1 MFVQNHHSLEELQ
14 RLTKALT
21 KKRIWLRHQAVV
33 LAKQGHSAPAIARAL
48 GCSHRAVQAWVG
60 RYNQGGLAALQE
72 RPHTG
77 RPPRLAAAD
86 VPRFR
91 DRLEAGPTP
100 EDGVCTFRCQDLR
113 RILEEE
119 FGVSLRRQAIYDL
132 LHRLDY
138 SSLMPR
144 PQHEQANPEVQE
156 FFKEIVVEQID
167 AIAAAHPEEEI
178 HTYFQDE
185 ARFGQK
191 GTITRVWARRGS
203 RPRAV
208 RQTGFSSL
216 YVLAAVCAA
225 TGAMSAVIMPTL
237 NTEVVNLFLEQLSRE
252 LPAGV
257 HAVLIWDGAGFH
269 TGEDVVVPST
279 GRTAR
284 TGITTR
290 CRRRRSGVCVR
301 SAKTQKRSRPSAIL
315 HISQGAHE
323 IAGKRITPGSPSG
336 PARHRPSASHR
347 CPAGRGRRETG
358 RVSRTGRPCRS
369 LTPIGKSE
377 PGSIVRRAPLN
388 SGPFLGLF
396 PS

>member
-119 FGVSLRRQAIYDL
+119 FGVSLRRQAIDDL

-237 NTEVVNLFLEQLSRE
+237 NTEVVNLFLEQFAASC
-252 LPAGV
+252 PPGCM
-257 HAVLIWDGAGFH
+257 
-269 TGEDVVVPST
+269 
-279 GRTAR
+279 
-284 TGITTR
+284 R
-290 CRRRRSGVCVR
+290 C
-301 SAKTQKRSRPSAIL
+301 
-315 HISQGAHE
+315 
-323 IAGKRITPGSPSG
+323 
-336 PARHRPSASHR
+336 
-347 CPAGRGRRETG
+347 
-358 RVSRTGRPCRS
+358 
-369 LTPIGKSE
+369 
-377 PGSIVRRAPLN
+377 
-388 SGPFLGLF
+388 
-396 PS
+396 

>member
-1 MFVQNHHSLEELQ
+1 ML
-14 RLTKALT
+14 
-21 KKRIWLRHQAVV
+21 
-33 LAKQGHSAPAIARAL
+33 
-48 GCSHRAVQAWVG
+48 SHCAVQAGVG

-100 EDGVCTFRCQDLR
+100 EDGVCTFRCQDVAR
-113 RILEEE
+113 CILEEE

-167 AIAAAHPEEEI
+167 AIAAVVHPEEEI

-191 GTITRVWARRGS
+191 GTITRVWGAVGFATARRGADGIQLAL
-203 RPRAV
+203 RAGGRLRRHGGDVGGDHAHAEHRGRQPVLGAV
-208 RQTGFSSL
+208 RAG
-216 YVLAAVCAA
+216 
-225 TGAMSAVIMPTL
+225 
-237 NTEVVNLFLEQLSRE
+237 E

-257 HAVLIWDGAGFH
+257 HAVLIYHGPGFH
-269 TGEDVVVPST
+269 TGEDVVVPSNVSLIQLPPYSPELNPVENLWHYLRAHHWSEPPVP
-279 GRTAR
+279 GL
-284 TGITTR
+284 
-290 CRRRRSGVCVR
+290 RR
-301 SAKTQKRSRPSAIL
+301 
-315 HISQGAHE
+315 
-323 IAGKRITPGSPSG
+323 IAGGGGQESVCG
-336 PARHRPSASHR
+336 PRRHRNDQDRLQSSRYLKGRMKLPESDKFRMLLHTNPTCER
-347 CPAGRGRRETG
+347 GECLGTRAGALEDR
-358 RVSRTGRPCRS
+358 
-369 LTPIGKSE
+369 
-377 PGSIVRRAPLN
+377 
-388 SGPFLGLF
+388 
-396 PS
+396 

>member
-1 MFVQNHHSLEELQ
+1 M
-14 RLTKALT
+14 
-21 KKRIWLRHQAVV
+21 
-33 LAKQGHSAPAIARAL
+33 P
-48 GCSHRAVQAWVG
+48 
-60 RYNQGGLAALQE
+60 
-72 RPHTG
+72 
-77 RPPRLAAAD
+77 
-86 VPRFR
+86 
-91 DRLEAGPTP
+91 
-100 EDGVCTFRCQDLR
+100 
-113 RILEEE
+113 E

-203 RPRAV
+203 QPRAV
-208 RQTGFSSL
+208 RQTGFTSL

-237 NTEVVNLFLEQLSRE
+237 NTEVVNLFLEQFARE

-269 TGEDVVVPST
+269 TSEDVVVPSNVSLIQLPPYSPELNPVENLWHYL
-279 GRTAR
+279 RAHHWSNR
-284 TGITTR
+284 PYR
-290 CRRRRSGVCVR
+290 DYDALQEEAVR
-301 SAKTQKRSRPSAIL
+301 SLCAVREDTETIKTVCNPRYLSR
-315 HISQGAHE
+315 AHE
-323 IAGKRITPGSPSG
+323 IAGKRITPKPDPCRAEAGHAPERGQGAPPPGASKK
-336 PARHRPSASHR
+336 RP
-347 CPAGRGRRETG
+347 GRR
-358 RVSRTGRPCRS
+358 RVGAGDQQVNPHVVK
-369 LTPIGKSE
+369 PAE
-377 PGSIVRRAPLN
+377 PAERLRR
-388 SGPFLGLF
+388 
-396 PS
+396 

>member
-60 RYNQGGLAALQE
+60 RYNQGGLSALQE

-138 SSLMPR
+138 TEVPGPKLGNPRSGQLLMSNSISGFWLHLDQ
-144 PQHEQANPEVQE
+144 PQRFRLQRIGVGYLEERRLSGIAGHHAAITTACTQVSHQCSKALHR
-156 FFKEIVVEQID
+156 QIACRSVRLLLRRTD
-167 AIAAAHPEEEI
+167 S
-178 HTYFQDE
+178 E
-185 ARFGQK
+185 A
-191 GTITRVWARRGS
+191 WAG
-203 RPRAV
+203 
-208 RQTGFSSL
+208 
-216 YVLAAVCAA
+216 A
-225 TGAMSAVIMPTL
+225 TGS
-237 NTEVVNLFLEQLSRE
+237 
-252 LPAGV
+252 
-257 HAVLIWDGAGFH
+257 
-269 TGEDVVVPST
+269 
-279 GRTAR
+279 
-284 TGITTR
+284 
-290 CRRRRSGVCVR
+290 RRRRSSVNSSSSNR
-301 SAKTQKRSRPSAIL
+301 S
-315 HISQGAHE
+315 
-323 IAGKRITPGSPSG
+323 GSHTC
-336 PARHRPSASHR
+336 RR
-347 CPAGRGRRETG
+347 CHST
-358 RVSRTGRPCRS
+358 
-369 LTPIGKSE
+369 
-377 PGSIVRRAPLN
+377 
-388 SGPFLGLF
+388 
-396 PS
+396 

>member
-1 MFVQNHHSLEELQ
+1 MFVQNHHSLKELQ

-33 LAKQGHSAPAIARAL
+33 LAKQGHSALAIARAL

-216 YVLAAVCAA
+216 YVLAAVCRRHGGDVGGDHAHA
-225 TGAMSAVIMPTL
+225 EHRGRQPVLGAVRARVA
-237 NTEVVNLFLEQLSRE
+237 RR
-252 LPAGV
+252 
-257 HAVLIWDGAGFH
+257 GA
-269 TGEDVVVPST
+269 
-279 GRTAR
+279 
-284 TGITTR
+284 
-290 CRRRRSGVCVR
+290 C
-301 SAKTQKRSRPSAIL
+301 
-315 HISQGAHE
+315 GADL
-323 IAGKRITPGSPSG
+323 
-336 PARHRPSASHR
+336 
-347 CPAGRGRRETG
+347 GRG
-358 RVSRTGRPCRS
+358 
-369 LTPIGKSE
+369 
-377 PGSIVRRAPLN
+377 
-388 SGPFLGLF
+388 GL
-396 PS
+396 PHR

>member
-167 AIAAAHPEEEI
+167 AIAARIPKR
-178 HTYFQDE
+178 
-185 ARFGQK
+185 RFIPISRMK
-191 GTITRVWARRGS
+191 PASARRGRS
-203 RPRAV
+203 HGSGRGGVRDRVRCGRRDSARSTCWRP
-208 RQTGFSSL
+208 
-216 YVLAAVCAA
+216 
-225 TGAMSAVIMPTL
+225 SAPP
-237 NTEVVNLFLEQLSRE
+237 R
-252 LPAGV
+252 G
-257 HAVLIWDGAGFH
+257 
-269 TGEDVVVPST
+269 
-279 GRTAR
+279 
-284 TGITTR
+284 R
-290 CRRRRSGVCVR
+290 CRR
-301 SAKTQKRSRPSAIL
+301 
-315 HISQGAHE
+315 
-323 IAGKRITPGSPSG
+323 
-336 PARHRPSASHR
+336 
-347 CPAGRGRRETG
+347 
-358 RVSRTGRPCRS
+358 
-369 LTPIGKSE
+369 
-377 PGSIVRRAPLN
+377 
-388 SGPFLGLF
+388 
-396 PS
+396 